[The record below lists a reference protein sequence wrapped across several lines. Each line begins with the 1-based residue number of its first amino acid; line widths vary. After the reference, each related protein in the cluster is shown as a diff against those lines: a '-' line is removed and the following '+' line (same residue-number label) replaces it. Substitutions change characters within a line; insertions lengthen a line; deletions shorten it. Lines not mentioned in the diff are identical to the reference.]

1 MKKILITAA
10 LIAWA
15 GTVYGAY
22 AWGTRTEAPD
32 IWQAT
37 MCSMGQKEFQDAGRA
52 LDKVITIET
61 VSLPL
66 RAWAREYSDGS
77 AFGGYATS
85 LNALVEE
92 AAFQERRLELGIE
105 WMAESCVTED

>member
-22 AWGTRTEAPD
+22 AWGARTEAPD
-32 IWQAT
+32 IFLAT

-66 RAWAREYSDGS
+66 RAWGRESSGS
-77 AFGGYATS
+77 RLYLDT
-85 LNALVEE
+85 LVEE
-92 AAFQERRLELGIE
+92 AAFQEQRQQRALDTV
-105 WMAESCVTED
+105 ASDCFTED

>member
-1 MKKILITAA
+1 MLITAA

-37 MCSMGQKEFQDAGRA
+37 ICSMGQKEFQDAGRA
-52 LDKVITIET
+52 LDKVITLKG

-66 RAWAREYSDGS
+66 RAWKREYSDS
-77 AFGGYATS
+77 T
-85 LNALVEE
+85 LTHVKALVGE
-92 AAFQERRLELGIE
+92 AAFQEQRHQRALETV
-105 WMAESCVTED
+105 ASDCFTED